1 MAENGKKFGFLFLS
15 LFAKKIFKKSFEIL
29 LSDVRKFITFSRDK
43 YTLTAKQYEE
53 DTINSFT
60 DSLVAAKNKAIAEG
74 KESGPYLTEA
84 NLGMVLFDLFFGMCF
99 ENIIIIN
106 LTVSGSNF

>member
-1 MAENGKKFGFLFLS
+1 MFEKMAENGKKVWVL
-15 LFAKKIFKKSFEIL
+15 IFCPFCQENFQEKFEIL

-74 KESGPYLTEA
+74 KESGPYLTKP
-84 NLGMVLFDLFFGMCF
+84 
-99 ENIIIIN
+99 I
-106 LTVSGSNF
+106 